1 MERAIMTQ
9 RQLKLGAFIQAT
21 GHHIAAWR
29 HPGSQADSGTNID
42 HYQEVAQTA
51 ERGKFDMVF
60 LADSVG
66 VYEEGDDEAISRY
79 GRIAHFEPVTL
90 FSALS
95 GTTKHIGFV
104 ATASTTYEEPYLL
117 ARKFASL
124 DHLSK
129 GRAAWNVVTTGN
141 ENAAGNFGK
150 EEHLAHPLRYARA
163 EEFIDVAKGLWDSFE
178 DDAFLRDKASGV
190 YLDPKKLHTI
200 NHKGAHFSVTG
211 PLNISRPPQGY
222 PVIVQAGAS
231 DAGRELAARTA
242 EVIFT
247 AWQTLEEAQAFYRD
261 VKGRLARYGRHP
273 DELKIMPG
281 ISPVVGRTHEEAQAK
296 LLSLQELIHPAVG
309 LNILQRYFPGVD
321 LTNYDLDGPPPP
333 FAQSTNGNTSRL
345 ALVSELAQREK
356 LTLRQIYERLA
367 GARGH
372 RVVVGSPQEIADEI
386 ESWFRNEAADG
397 FNVMPPVLPESLND
411 FVDLVIPELQRRGL
425 FRREYEGATLREN
438 LGLDRPANQFAVR
451 RRSAGVTAA

>member
-296 LLSLQELIHPAVG
+296 LRSLQELIHPAVG